1 MLHSRKK
8 NEGAYRIE
16 GRGEKGPLCDPGSKL
31 LTGKER
37 ASSARIVNGMKQ
49 EKKKA
54 EEIHASA
61 NVLLS

>member
-49 EKKKA
+49 EKKK
-54 EEIHASA
+54 S
-61 NVLLS
+61 